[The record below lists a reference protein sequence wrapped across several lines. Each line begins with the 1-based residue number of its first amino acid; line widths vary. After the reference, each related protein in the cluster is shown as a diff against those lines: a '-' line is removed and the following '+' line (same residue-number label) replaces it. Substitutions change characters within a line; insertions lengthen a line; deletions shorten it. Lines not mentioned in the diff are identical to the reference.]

1 MSSSFRGVKCSMRSS
16 PALKPITVPP
26 SNPDT
31 PRPPARAGLA
41 AAALLAA
48 IRGYKVFVSPY
59 VAAGSCR
66 FTPSCAD
73 YASQAIATHGALRG
87 GWLAAR
93 RLARCRPWGGHGFD
107 PIPQR

>member
-1 MSSSFRGVKCSMRSS
+1 MPSS
-16 PALKPITVPP
+16 PALKPTTVPP

-31 PRPPARAGLA
+31 PLRPVPTGLA

-48 IRGYKVFVSPY
+48 IRAYKVFVSPY
-59 VAAGSCR
+59 LAAGSCR

-73 YASQAIATHGALRG
+73 YASQAIAVHGALRG
-87 GWLAAR
+87 SWLAAR

>member
-1 MSSSFRGVKCSMRSS
+1 MSSSFRGEKCSMPSS
-16 PALKPITVPP
+16 PALKPTTVPP
-26 SNPDT
+26 SYPDT
-31 PRPPARAGLA
+31 PPRPARAGLA
-41 AAALLAA
+41 VSALLAA
-48 IRGYKVFVSPY
+48 IRAYKVFVSPY
-59 VAAGSCR
+59 LAPGSCR

-73 YASQAIATHGALRG
+73 YASQAIAVHGNRLG